1 MLGTKDHQWTRDRR
15 SADFKEDLNLWRDL
29 KLTRSPGR
37 LFDSVTA
44 RSEIVKLQVGLID
57 QY

>member
-37 LFDSVTA
+37 LFDSVTT